1 MPELWLRTDKFDPA
15 CARLADNHYSRRTS
29 LNDALKEAW
38 QSQKFEPNSIVIPLR
53 VFVYLRRPYMT
64 KRGFRR
70 WRAMLRKRARA

>member
-1 MPELWLRTDKFDPA
+1 MPDVRNAVESAVNAF
-15 CARLADNHYSRRTS
+15 CES

-38 QSQKFEPNSIVIPLR
+38 QSPKFEPNSIVIPLR

-70 WRAMLRKRARA
+70 WRARLRKRARA